1 MCEFKV
7 FLDGLKV
14 AEDVVYVKQENGRLI
29 LRDIIGNTHTLDD
42 AEIIEVD
49 VLSTRLVLSHRQG
62 GS

>member
-1 MCEFKV
+1 MRVQGIPRWVK
-7 FLDGLKV
+7 G